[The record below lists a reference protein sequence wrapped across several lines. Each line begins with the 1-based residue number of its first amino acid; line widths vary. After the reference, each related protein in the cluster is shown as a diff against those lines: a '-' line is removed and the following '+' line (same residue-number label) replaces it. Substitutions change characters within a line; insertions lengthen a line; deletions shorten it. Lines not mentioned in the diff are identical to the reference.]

1 MPDITVREPELL
13 VRALKHAVKKKRQ
26 VGERFRNHP
35 LDWSRAR
42 KSHLDADVEI
52 EKAEENLLAACRG
65 LTSGGLS
72 ISRVTEDEE
81 DNK

>member
-1 MPDITVREPELL
+1 VADITVRELELL

-35 LDWSRAR
+35 LDWPRAR
-42 KSHLDADVEI
+42 KSHLDAAKEI

-65 LTSGGLS
+65 LANGGLS
-72 ISRVTEDEE
+72 ISYVIEDE
-81 DNK
+81 KT